1 MQLIRSTK
9 EKTLSQVVQDQS
21 KSLRKTATKTQARGQ
36 HQLHQTEVAED

>member
-21 KSLRKTATKTQARGQ
+21 KSLRKTATKTQTRGQ
-36 HQLHQTEVAED
+36 RQLHQTEVAED